1 MTLRN
6 LELLWTTRKVSSKDL
21 THGNDAEDGTN
32 VDNWTMD
39 EIIGVVDEF
48 IQHYNSMLDPTQ

>member
-1 MTLRN
+1 MDSYS
-6 LELLWTTRKVSSKDL
+6 VMV
-21 THGNDAEDGTN
+21 EDGTN

-48 IQHYNSMLDPTQ
+48 VQHYNSMQEPTELEA

>member
-1 MTLRN
+1 MF
-6 LELLWTTRKVSSKDL
+6 V
-21 THGNDAEDGTN
+21 AEDGTN

-48 IQHYNSMLDPTQ
+48 VQHYNSMLEPTEQELQQ